1 MHKYRRQ
8 LRALV
13 SDILQGIGISASEC
27 SYMVGIIVYGQ
38 VRASKCCLM
47 QLVGIILWIDYEQTE
62 VVVGAQKGG
71 KMLYA
76 MFMLVILTT
85 VIMVLTARVRIG
97 SVKSGEVPQSYYSL
111 MDGHDI
117 PDFVAKTTRNF
128 NNLFEVPTLF
138 YAAGA
143 VYLALDQT
151 AQLPVISA
159 WIFVAARV
167 MHSIIHLSYNNVLHR
182 LVIFAIGNLSVLV
195 MWLGIVNAAG

>member
-1 MHKYRRQ
+1 
-8 LRALV
+8 
-13 SDILQGIGISASEC
+13 
-27 SYMVGIIVYGQ
+27 
-38 VRASKCCLM
+38 
-47 QLVGIILWIDYEQTE
+47 
-62 VVVGAQKGG
+62 
-71 KMLYA
+71 MLHA

-97 SVKSGEVPQSYYSL
+97 SVQRGEVPQNYYRL

-117 PDFVAKTTRNF
+117 PEFVAKTTRNF

-138 YAAGA
+138 YAGGA

-167 MHSIIHLSYNNVLHR
+167 IHSIIHLSYNNVLHR
-182 LVIFAIGNLSVLV
+182 MVVFAIGNLSVLV
-195 MWLGIVNAAG
+195 MWLAIVNAAG